1 MMMLDHQR
9 GFQDEIRFITL
20 EAQVDTRTRLRVL
33 VRCFV
38 FEFCMLLYF
47 FCVVHW
53 PKIPLLPRTYSM
65 KIQEI

>member
-47 FCVVHW
+47 FVWCTGRKS
-53 PKIPLLPRTYSM
+53 PFY
-65 KIQEI
+65 QEPIV